1 MVFKVSEAGRQRVI
15 REKRKNVH
23 ASVYGYFAGECEMD
37 TSEMTEVTY
46 NPYKLGSFIVKETG
60 EEIHSVDQVYFE
72 NGKSFI

>member
-1 MVFKVSEAGRQRVI
+1 
-15 REKRKNVH
+15 
-23 ASVYGYFAGECEMD
+23 
-37 TSEMTEVTY
+37 MTEVTY